1 MIQDSIAKSEFE
13 AIDKNI
19 PEKDFSNVDIL
30 CNKKELFSKGEF
42 LKSKI
47 QSTLKLFEKIGC
59 DFPIFGNNY
68 EKFFYRSLV
77 EKELEMA
84 DLSDDSKILV
94 VGSGPF
100 PMTGIYLAENGYDV
114 LCIDKDEEAIK
125 SSEKKVRR
133 SNTDLTIRF
142 KKIDGKFTDYSDFD
156 AVWVPLHVTPRK
168 DVVLKI
174 LNDLDHRA
182 KVIFRNP
189 RGIWDKVYPK
199 IDPYVFDI
207 PLVVKKQPLGK
218 ESVLLIK
225 DRGGFDS
232 MKRLTENRNEDGSIC
247 DKNLTKDE
255 NSYLCELKCGES
267 AIILD
272 CPEDPQ
278 LNALGLRPGKYIKS
292 ESKQPFGGPFLT
304 SIEGRKIALDPD
316 IAKRV
321 ACRKA

>member
-1 MIQDSIAKSEFE
+1 MANLKDD
-13 AIDKNI
+13 DK
-19 PEKDFSNVDIL
+19 V
-30 CNKKELFSKGEF
+30 
-42 LKSKI
+42 
-47 QSTLKLFEKIGC
+47 
-59 DFPIFGNNY
+59 
-68 EKFFYRSLV
+68 
-77 EKELEMA
+77 
-84 DLSDDSKILV
+84 LV

-100 PMTGIYLAENGYDV
+100 PMTGIFLAENGYDV
-114 LCIDKDEEAIK
+114 LCIDKDEEAIR
-125 SSEKKVRR
+125 SGEKKVRK
-133 SNTDLTIRF
+133 SNTDLNIRF

-182 KVIFRNP
+182 KVIYRNP
-189 RGIWDKVYPK
+189 RGLWEKVYPK
-199 IDPYVFDI
+199 IDPYIFDI
-207 PLVVKKQPLGK
+207 PLVVKKQPLSK

-232 MKRLTENRNEDGSIC
+232 MSRFIESGNEDELVC
-247 DKNLTKDE
+247 DKNSTKDE
-255 NSYLCELKCGES
+255 NNSLCELKCGES

-278 LNALGLRPGKYIKS
+278 LNALGLRPGKCIKS

>member
-1 MIQDSIAKSEFE
+1 MIQDSIAESGFE
-13 AIDKNI
+13 AIDKKI
-19 PEKDFSNVDIL
+19 SEKDFSDVDIL
-30 CNKKELFSKGEF
+30 CNEKELFSKGEI
-42 LKSKI
+42 LKSKM
-47 QSTLKLFEKIGC
+47 QSTLKFFEKVGC

-77 EKELEMA
+77 ETELEMA
-84 DLSDDSKILV
+84 ELSDDSKILV

-114 LCIDKDEEAIK
+114 LCIDKDEEAIR
-125 SSEKKVRR
+125 SGEKKVQK
-133 SNTDLTIRF
+133 SNIDLKIRF
-142 KKIDGKFTDYSDFD
+142 KKIDGRFKNYSDFD

-174 LNDLDHRA
+174 LKDLTDRS

-189 RGIWDKVYPK
+189 RGLWEKVYPK
-199 IDPYVFDI
+199 IDPYVFDMA
-207 PLVVKKQPLGK
+207 LVVKKQPLGK

-232 MKRLTENRNEDGSIC
+232 MSRFIESGNEDELVC
-247 DKNLTKDE
+247 DKNSKKDE
-255 NSYLCELKCGES
+255 NNSLCELKCGES